1 MTVTEL
7 SATMPISEVYEW
19 AAWFALEH
27 KYQDM
32 ANRMAEA
39 KAKSARQRAG
49 RRR

>member
-7 SATMPISEVYEW
+7 SATMPMSEVYEW
-19 AAWFALEH
+19 AAWFTLEH

-39 KAKSARQRAG
+39 KAKTRQQ